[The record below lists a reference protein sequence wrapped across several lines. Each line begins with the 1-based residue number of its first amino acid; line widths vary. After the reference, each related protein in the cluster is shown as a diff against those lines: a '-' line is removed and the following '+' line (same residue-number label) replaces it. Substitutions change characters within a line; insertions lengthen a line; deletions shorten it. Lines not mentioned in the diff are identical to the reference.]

1 MQFRDRADAGRQLGL
16 AVELYRDTRPVVV
29 GLVRG
34 GVVVAAEV
42 ARALDVPVYAT
53 LVRKLGHPCYPELGL
68 GAIAE
73 DGVPV
78 WNEPVLGQAPSTES
92 ARYGILARERAE
104 MKRRL
109 ACFTSGLLPDSLDG
123 RTVLLVDDGLAT
135 GGSARAAVG
144 FVRRRRPAK
153 LVLTVPVGSPDAVHL
168 LRDVVDDLITLVTP
182 ADFESV
188 GRWYDSFEQCDD
200 AGVFAALGH
209 DHGLRS
215 R

>member
-16 AVELYRDTRPVVV
+16 AVDRYRDTRPVVV
-29 GLVRG
+29 GLARG

-53 LVRKLGHPCYPELGL
+53 VVRKLGHPDCPELGL
-68 GAIAE
+68 GAIGE

-78 WNEPVLGQAPSTES
+78 WNEPVPGQAPSTES

-104 MKRRL
+104 MRRRL
-109 ACFTSGLLPDSLDG
+109 ACFTSGLLPDSLVG

-144 FVRRRRPAK
+144 FVRRRSPAT
-153 LVLTVPVGSPDAVHL
+153 LVLAVPVGSPEAVRL
-168 LRDVVDDLITLVTP
+168 LRTMVDDVVTLATP
-182 ADFESV
+182 AEFESV
-188 GRWYDSFEQCDD
+188 GRWYDRFDQCDD
-200 AGVFAALGH
+200 DRVFAALAH
-209 DHGLRS
+209 DHGLGS
-215 R
+215 P